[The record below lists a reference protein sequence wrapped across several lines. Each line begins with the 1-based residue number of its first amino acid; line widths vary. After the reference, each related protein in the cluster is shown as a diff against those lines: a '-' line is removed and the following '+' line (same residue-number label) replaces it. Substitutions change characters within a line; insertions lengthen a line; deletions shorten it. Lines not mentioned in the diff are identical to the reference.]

1 MAFRGENPEHFRSIP
16 RSGKEQPHLP
26 AALPSPAHPSSSLH
40 AWEGR
45 SEPFHGVLMLL
56 LPFQYKIVPCHG
68 ARGLSP
74 AATQPATSCSL
85 GGTPPKPSLEQGEG
99 EKAYSS
105 RGKGIS
111 EQRVSQSQPP
121 SHTASLFWLPGAHT
135 LARLLRLPCRPQ
147 PGARRGTV
155 RVGDPCVTSLPRPWG
170 RTVPVPSTTAW
181 GATSA
186 HVDISVQGT
195 ERHPHVSGG
204 RASRDVHHPQLLGIA
219 EPEQPKPWL
228 HPSATGLLVLVEMGL
243 RGQKGEQIPPNPLQP
258 GKG

>member
-1 MAFRGENPEHFRSIP
+1 MGHVGSHPLQHNQQQAAVWGGDPSKALFRARRGE
-16 RSGKEQPHLP
+16 K
-26 AALPSPAHPSSSLH
+26 
-40 AWEGR
+40 
-45 SEPFHGVLMLL
+45 
-56 LPFQYKIVPCHG
+56 
-68 ARGLSP
+68 
-74 AATQPATSCSL
+74 T
-85 GGTPPKPSLEQGEG
+85 
-99 EKAYSS
+99 YSS
-105 RGKGIS
+105 GGKGIS

-121 SHTASLFWLPGAHT
+121 SYTASLFWLPGAHT

-186 HVDISVQGT
+186 HVDISVRGT